1 MLIVLLLSFSSLSR
15 LMILL
20 SGFPPSPPP
29 PPPPSDIF
37 VFLWSWCGVVYEEND
52 FEQSFHEVIE

>member
-20 SGFPPSPPP
+20 SGFPPSPP

>member
-15 LMILL
+15 LMILF
-20 SGFPPSPPP
+20 SGFPP

>member
-15 LMILL
+15 LMILF

-29 PPPPSDIF
+29 PTSDIF

>member
-15 LMILL
+15 LMILF

-29 PPPPSDIF
+29 PPTSDIF

>member
-15 LMILL
+15 LMILF
-20 SGFPPSPPP
+20 SGFP

>member
-20 SGFPPSPPP
+20 SGFPI

>member
-15 LMILL
+15 LMILF
-20 SGFPPSPPP
+20 SGFPIPT
-29 PPPPSDIF
+29 SDIF

>member
-29 PPPPSDIF
+29 PPTSDIF